1 LFGKLLSPS
10 RESNSDQRFTK
21 PSLDH

>member
-1 LFGKLLSPS
+1 LLRKFVSPS